1 MGRMASISPLVAIA
15 TKTKFRLSGRVAE
28 QLRDLTATYDL
39 AVGRLAELSGS
50 DLKALALE
58 GQRRALQAIKAA
70 RNADQIAAVSEPSK
84 RALAAAAAEQRQS
97 IKHSL
102 RALTAEAVELARPE
116 VARFLEGARKHL
128 DVMLAEEAARSL
140 EYGIPHTPS
149 PLLQTLQ
156 AALGTLTDR
165 HARPHHGEIVKPSSL
180 VETFSPLA

>member
-1 MGRMASISPLVAIA
+1 MASNSPLVALGQ
-15 TKTKFRLSGRVAE
+15 KTRFKLSGRVAE

-39 AVGRLAELSGS
+39 AVGRLAELNGS
-50 DLKALALE
+50 DLRALALE

-84 RALAAAAAEQRQS
+84 GALAAAAAEQRQS

-102 RALTAEAVELARPE
+102 RALSAEAVELVRPE
-116 VARFLEGARKHL
+116 VARFIEGAKRHL
-128 DVMLAEEAARSL
+128 DVLLAEESARSL

-149 PLLQTLQ
+149 PLLSELQ
-156 AALGTLTDR
+156 AALGALIDR
-165 HARPHHGEIVKPSSL
+165 HARPHHGEILKPSSL